1 MKLFQCQCCGQVLY
15 FENTVCLRCGN
26 MLGYLPDEDRM
37 IAVAADGP
45 VWRALP
51 GVPQR
56 VAGKSDIAAD
66 PGPLRFCR
74 NWERSACNWMHRS
87 AAGDG
92 SGSAGYCLACKH
104 NRTVPDLSTADHVA
118 LWTKIEA
125 AKRRLVYT
133 VLRLN
138 LPRPLPKSGH
148 PQPLVFDFLAD
159 NPRSRDP
166 VLTGHSDGVITI
178 ALIEADDAAREER
191 RSQMGEAY
199 RTLLG
204 HFRHEV
210 GHYYWDILVRD
221 GDELESFRALFGDER
236 ADYAEAMQQHYEAGA
251 PEGWENRFVSA
262 YATMH
267 PWEDW
272 AETWAHYLHMVDT
285 LETAAALGL
294 RVDAGNTLAA
304 HVTSD
309 PYHSQNAAELIAT
322 WVPLTLALNSLNRS
336 MGQNDLYPF
345 SLPADVQAKLGFVHD
360 LVYRCCAAP
369 KAPALAG
376 SAQ

>member
-1 MKLFQCQCCGQVLY
+1 MKLFQCQCCGQILY
-15 FENTVCLRCGN
+15 FENTVCLNCGS
-26 MLGYLPDEDRM
+26 MIGYLPDDDRM
-37 IAVAADGP
+37 IAVAPDGP

-51 GVPQR
+51 GTHG
-56 VAGKSDIAAD
+56 VAPDAPD
-66 PGPLRFCR
+66 PGALRFCR
-74 NWERSACNWMHRS
+74 NWERSACNWMHHS
-87 AAGDG
+87 GEGDG
-92 SGSAGYCLACKH
+92 SGEAGYCLACQH
-104 NRTVPDLSTADHVA
+104 NRTVPDLSTPEHVA

-125 AKRRLVYT
+125 AKRRLVYSI
-133 VLRLN
+133 LRLD
-138 LPRPLPKSGH
+138 LPRPLPLSDH
-148 PQPLVFDFLAD
+148 PQPLVFEFLAD
-159 NPRSRDP
+159 DPASADP
-166 VLTGHSDGVITI
+166 VLTGHADGVVTI

-221 GDELESFRALFGDER
+221 NPAALEACRALFGDER
-236 ADYAEAMQQHYEAGA
+236 ADYADSLQRHYETGA

-294 RVDAGNTLAA
+294 RVDAGKDLAA
-304 HVTSD
+304 HVQSD
-309 PYHSQNAAELIAT
+309 PYRSRDAGELIGT

-336 MGQNDLYPF
+336 MGQADLYPF
-345 SLPADVQAKLGFVHD
+345 SLPPDVQKKLSFVHS
-360 LVYRCCAAP
+360 LVHQGLQAGEP
-369 KAPALAG
+369 NPA
-376 SAQ
+376 SPV